1 MILKKSITLNALF
14 RDVVR
19 VTHLYSEMSLVFP
32 EDTVSVDEVLK
43 AVKNIIHIIY
53 HINEGRI
60 SANSIK
66 DMRSAVK
73 LRQRQ
78 KSKREEILEITK

>member
-1 MILKKSITLNALF
+1 MTLNALF

-19 VTHLYSEMSLVFP
+19 VTHLYSEMSLLFP

-43 AVKNIIHIIY
+43 AVKNIIHIIH
-53 HINEGRI
+53 HINEGGI

-78 KSKREEILEITK
+78 KSKREEILEIIKWVKV